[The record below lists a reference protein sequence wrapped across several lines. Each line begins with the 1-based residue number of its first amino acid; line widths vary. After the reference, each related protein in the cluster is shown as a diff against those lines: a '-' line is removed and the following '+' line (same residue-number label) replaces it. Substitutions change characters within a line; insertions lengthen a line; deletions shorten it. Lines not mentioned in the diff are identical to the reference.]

1 MKEQIKHIKDKN
13 DFIKFVRMLS
23 LDFENHY
30 EEWEN
35 VSISDFLER
44 MASWVEDY
52 SVSPFND
59 IIWDNVDF
67 QTFSKI
73 LYMGKIYE

>member
-1 MKEQIKHIKDKN
+1 MKEQIENIKNKN
-13 DFIKFVRMLS
+13 DFIHFLRMLS
-23 LDFENHY
+23 SDFENHY

-35 VSISDFLER
+35 VSISVFLEQ
-44 MASWVEDY
+44 MASWIEDY
-52 SVSPFND
+52 SVSSDND
-59 IIWDNVDF
+59 IMWDNVDF